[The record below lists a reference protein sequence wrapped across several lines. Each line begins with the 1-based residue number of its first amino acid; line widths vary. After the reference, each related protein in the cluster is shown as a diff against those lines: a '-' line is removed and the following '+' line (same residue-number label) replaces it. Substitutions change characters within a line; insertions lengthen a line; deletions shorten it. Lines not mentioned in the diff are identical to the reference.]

1 MHLARL
7 LQASFTVERSR
18 NSATTSVLLAIR
30 TARVPIASTIFLASN
45 RFITDKLRVVK
56 RKSGLCATQPC
67 QPHVTLIAFRSILG
81 DRSELLFE
89 RNVCVPRGDEDEFV
103 TLKVQRIPVP
113 SIWNLEFQ
121 FLSVDVCVV
130 VSISE
135 FPQPSW
141 NDYIYGGIRLLSVNL
156 LAVHLPSFSSL
167 KRSSGS
173 VICLTFSF
181 RVAIPHTLLLSFF
194 GLF

>member
-1 MHLARL
+1 M
-7 LQASFTVERSR
+7 
-18 NSATTSVLLAIR
+18 
-30 TARVPIASTIFLASN
+30 
-45 RFITDKLRVVK
+45 
-56 RKSGLCATQPC
+56 
-67 QPHVTLIAFRSILG
+67 
-81 DRSELLFE
+81 
-89 RNVCVPRGDEDEFV
+89 
-103 TLKVQRIPVP
+103 P

>member
-56 RKSGLCATQPC
+56 SKSGLCATQPC

-103 TLKVQRIPVP
+103 TLKVQRIPCQVSGTWNSNFCLSMYVSSYRFP
-113 SIWNLEFQ
+113 SSRSRAGMIIFMVASA
-121 FLSVDVCVV
+121 FCLS
-130 VSISE
+130 
-135 FPQPSW
+135 
-141 NDYIYGGIRLLSVNL
+141 IY
-156 LAVHLPSFSSL
+156 
-167 KRSSGS
+167 
-173 VICLTFSF
+173 
-181 RVAIPHTLLLSFF
+181 
-194 GLF
+194 